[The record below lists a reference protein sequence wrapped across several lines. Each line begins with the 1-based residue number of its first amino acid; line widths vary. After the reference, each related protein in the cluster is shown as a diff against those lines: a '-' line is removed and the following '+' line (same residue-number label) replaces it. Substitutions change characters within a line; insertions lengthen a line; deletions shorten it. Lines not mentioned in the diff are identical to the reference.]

1 MDTRTGDTVRMIIVA
16 IVIAAALL
24 LMLGAG
30 GSSQIGR
37 YQVNLGGGANPVIVD
52 TATGDWKMFDIE
64 TGMVKQSGHWQAAQ
78 SSQP

>member
-1 MDTRTGDTVRMIIVA
+1 
-16 IVIAAALL
+16 
-24 LMLGAG
+24 
-30 GSSQIGR
+30 
-37 YQVNLGGGANPVIVD
+37 VD